1 MLLMLAASY
10 RERLSLGRLETRNI
24 ETVQMR
30 IVVED
35 KHSFFSF
42 TDCWVGESVACSE
55 EEMLVLER
63 EIRNQGEGLE
73 KISNDMRV

>member
-42 TDCWVGESVACSE
+42 TDCWVGGSVACSE
-55 EEMLVLER
+55 K
-63 EIRNQGEGLE
+63 EILYWKQKSETKE
-73 KISNDMRV
+73 KDLRKYPMI

>member
-1 MLLMLAASY
+1 MLLMLVASY

-35 KHSFFSF
+35 KQSFFSF
-42 TDCWVGESVACSE
+42 TVGGSVVCSKE
-55 EEMLVLER
+55 ETQMLEF
-63 EIRNQGEGLE
+63 
-73 KISNDMRV
+73 

>member
-10 RERLSLGRLETRNI
+10 RERLSLGRLESRNI

-35 KHSFFSF
+35 KQSFFSF
-42 TDCWVGESVACSE
+42 TVCWLVESLTWSY
-55 EEMLVLER
+55 
-63 EIRNQGEGLE
+63 
-73 KISNDMRV
+73 K